1 MSRRQARERALQ
13 VLFQVDLGGV
23 DPVEAFVQMDEDYGK
38 LEGSEDFTAELVL
51 GVIENSAFIDGIIT
65 AVSKDWSLDRIANVD
80 RIIMRLALYEVFFC
94 PEIPNNVSV
103 NEAIELGKMYG
114 GDESGKFINGILGK
128 VIENIEE
135 YTPKEPTTQ
144 IPDAT

>member
-1 MSRRQARERALQ
+1 MSRRKARERALQ

-23 DPVEAFVQMDEDYGK
+23 DPKEAFAQMDEDYGR
-38 LEGSEDFTAELVL
+38 LDGSEDFTAGLVF
-51 GVIENSAFIDGIIT
+51 GVMENSEFIDGVISAI
-65 AVSKDWSLDRIANVD
+65 SKDWSLDRIANVD

-94 PEIPNNVSV
+94 ADIPNNVSV

-114 GDESGKFINGILGK
+114 GNESGKFINGILGK

-135 YTPKEPTTQ
+135 YTPQKPLEQ
-144 IPDAT
+144 MPDAT

>member
-23 DPVEAFVQMDEDYGK
+23 DPKVAFAQMDEDYGR
-38 LEGSEDFTAELVL
+38 LDASEDFTAELIS
-51 GVIENSAFIDGIIT
+51 GVMENSQFIDGIIS
-65 AVSKDWSLDRIANVD
+65 AISKDWSLERIANVD

-94 PEIPNNVSV
+94 ADIPNNVSV

-135 YTPKEPTTQ
+135 YTPKKPVEQ
-144 IPDAT
+144 MPDAT

>member
-23 DPVEAFVQMDEDYGK
+23 DPREAFAQMDEDYGR
-38 LEGSEDFTAELVL
+38 LEGSEDFTAELVF
-51 GVIENSAFIDGIIT
+51 GVIENSAFIDGIIS
-65 AVSKDWSLDRIANVD
+65 AISKDWSLDRIANVD

-94 PEIPNNVSV
+94 ADIPNNVSV
-103 NEAIELGKMYG
+103 NEAIELGKIYG
-114 GDESGKFINGILGK
+114 GEESGKFINGILGK

-135 YTPKEPTTQ
+135 YTPEKIKKQ
-144 IPDAT
+144 MPDAT

>member
-51 GVIENSAFIDGIIT
+51 GVIENSAFIDGIIS
-65 AVSKDWSLDRIANVD
+65 AISKDWSLDRIANVD

-94 PEIPNNVSV
+94 PGIPNNVSV

-114 GDESGKFINGILGK
+114 GAESGKFINGILGK

-135 YTPKEPTTQ
+135 YTPKKQ
-144 IPDAT
+144 IEQMPDAT